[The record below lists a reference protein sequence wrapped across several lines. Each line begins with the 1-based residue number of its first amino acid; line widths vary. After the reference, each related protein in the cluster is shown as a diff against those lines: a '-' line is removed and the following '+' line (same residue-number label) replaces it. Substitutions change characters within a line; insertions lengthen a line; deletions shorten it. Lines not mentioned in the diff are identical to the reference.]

1 MAGSMSSGATPP
13 ARECGECTLCCKVV
27 GVEDLKKP
35 AGRWCTHCTASN
47 GCAIYEARPQECRD
61 FVCAW
66 LQSDALDEQWKPS
79 RCKFV
84 VFAEPGSVNLKV
96 SVDPARPDAW
106 RKEPFYSWFKAW
118 VRPRIA
124 QGGKVVVMN
133 GTRAVVVLPDR
144 DIDLGEGTD
153 DDRVVIFR
161 ADTPHG
167 PVYDARKLHKDDPA
181 VRQVGRG

>member
-1 MAGSMSSGATPP
+1 MIGSPGNA
-13 ARECGECTLCCKVV
+13 ARECGECTLCCKLMGV
-27 GVEDLKKP
+27 GELKKP
-35 AGRWCTHCTASN
+35 AGTWCTHCTG
-47 GCAIYEARPQECRD
+47 GCSIYETRPQECRD

-66 LQSDALDEQWKPS
+66 LESHALDERWKPS

-106 RKEPFYSWFKAW
+106 RKEPFYAWFKAW
-118 VRPRIA
+118 VRQRIA

-133 GTRAVVVLPDR
+133 GKRAVAVLPDR
-144 DIDLGEGTD
+144 DVDLGECND

-161 ADTPHG
+161 AETPLG
-167 PVYDARKLHKDDPA
+167 PVFDARKVPRDDPRAQGA
-181 VRQVGRG
+181 VGG

>member
-1 MAGSMSSGATPP
+1 MTGSPGNAPP
-13 ARECGECTLCCKVV
+13 ARECGECTLCCKLMA
-27 GVEDLKKP
+27 VEDLKKA
-35 AGRWCTHCTASN
+35 AGTWCTHCTTGS
-47 GCAIYEARPQECRD
+47 GCRIYETRPQESRH

-66 LQSDALDEQWKPS
+66 LESTTLDEQWKPS

-106 RKEPFYSWFKAW
+106 RKEPFYSYFKAW

-124 QGGKVVVMN
+124 QGGKVVIMT
-133 GTRAVVVLPDR
+133 GKRATAVLPDR
-144 DIDLGEGTD
+144 DVDLGECND

-167 PVYDARKLHKDDPA
+167 PVFDARKVGKDGSPA
-181 VRQVGRG
+181 QRAAIE